1 VGRKRGAGKALI
13 EVFPIIIRSEL
24 PSDIVLITIIRFE
37 NNINNSAGRRE
48 RKREKEKEKI
58 RRKK

>member
-1 VGRKRGAGKALI
+1 MGRKRGGGKALI

-48 RKREKEKEKI
+48 REKV
-58 RRKK
+58 RRKSN